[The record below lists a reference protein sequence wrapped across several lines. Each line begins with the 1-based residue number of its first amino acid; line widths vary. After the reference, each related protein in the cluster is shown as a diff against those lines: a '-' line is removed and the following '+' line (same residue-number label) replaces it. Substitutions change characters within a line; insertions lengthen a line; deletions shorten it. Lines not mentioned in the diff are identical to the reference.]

1 MKSFETLMIA
11 PTLNFII
18 SFAFALLLHEL
29 GHLTA
34 ARLCHIPVS
43 EVGLGWGPKI
53 LQRRFEGL
61 DWQLRLVPI
70 GAFVRMDMRVL
81 QVRSLY
87 QQLFVLGAGIGVN
100 LMLAILTWGTLFGIL
115 NLGLAIGNCIPLYQ
129 QDGWKG
135 AIVLSRKL
143 LGRQNRLV
151 EWTVTIVGGL
161 FALGVFTKALNA
173 W

>member
-1 MKSFETLMIA
+1 MIA
-11 PTLNFII
+11 PTLNFIV
-18 SFAFALLLHEL
+18 SFAFALILHEL

-34 ARLCHIPVS
+34 ARLCDIPVN

-61 DWQLRLVPI
+61 NWQLRLFPI

-81 QVRSLY
+81 QLRSIH
-87 QQLFVLGAGIGVN
+87 QQLFVLGAGIVVN
-100 LMLAILTWGTLFGIL
+100 LMLAILAWGTLFGVL

-143 LGRQNRLV
+143 LGRPNPLV
-151 EWTVTIVGGL
+151 EWTLTIFGGL
-161 FALGVFTKALNA
+161 FALGIFTKAVLNA

>member
-1 MKSFETLMIA
+1 MIA
-11 PTLNFII
+11 PTLNFIV
-18 SFAFALLLHEL
+18 SFAFALILHEL

-34 ARLCHIPVS
+34 ARLCNIPVN
-43 EVGLGWGPKI
+43 EVGLGWGPQI

-61 DWQLRLVPI
+61 NWQLRLFPI

-81 QVRSLY
+81 QLRSLH

-100 LMLAILTWGTLFGIL
+100 LMLAMLAWGTLFGVL

-135 AIVLSRKL
+135 AIVLHGNYWEGQIGWSS
-143 LGRQNRLV
+143 GQF
-151 EWTVTIVGGL
+151 TIFGGL
-161 FALGVFTKALNA
+161 FALGIFTKAVLNA

>member
-1 MKSFETLMIA
+1 MTA
-11 PTLNFII
+11 PTLNFLI
-18 SFAFALLLHEL
+18 SFAFALILHEL

-34 ARLCHIPVS
+34 ARLCHVPVS

-61 DWQLRLVPI
+61 DCQLRLLPI

-81 QVRSLY
+81 QLRRIH

-115 NLGLAIGNCIPLYQ
+115 NLALAIGNCIPLYQ
-129 QDGWKG
+129 LDGWKG

-151 EWTVTIVGGL
+151 EWTVTIIGGL
-161 FALGVFTKALNA
+161 FALGVFAKALSA

>member
-1 MKSFETLMIA
+1 MIA

-18 SFAFALLLHEL
+18 SFAFALILHEL

-34 ARLCHIPVS
+34 ARLCNVPVTQ
-43 EVGLGWGPKI
+43 VGFGWGPKI
-53 LQRRFEGL
+53 FQRRFEGL
-61 DWQLRLVPI
+61 DCQIRVLPL

-81 QVRSLY
+81 QLRRLH

-100 LMLAILTWGTLFGIL
+100 LMLAALTWGTLFGVL

-129 QDGWKG
+129 LDGWKG

-143 LGRQNRLV
+143 LGRPNRLV

-161 FALGVFTKALNA
+161 FALGIFTKALLNA